1 MSEKKTKNKSKPIPS
16 LAGYGGVRALQKNL
30 ERSVTLAANREAV
43 SYSLLS
49 IANTKPTDIM
59 EWDSEG
65 NIKVKASKDIPEHAL
80 QAIKS
85 IKTVTKTDK
94 EGNSYTTID
103 IELWDKVGVLR
114 ILAKASGLLDNP
126 EESDK
131 PSVIGIN
138 VKAPET
144 TTYYE
149 ETDDT
154 EQGEVPEDLRGSED
168 ENKES

>member
-1 MSEKKTKNKSKPIPS
+1 
-16 LAGYGGVRALQKNL
+16 
-30 ERSVTLAANREAV
+30 
-43 SYSLLS
+43 LS

-114 ILAKASGLLDNP
+114 ILAKASGLLDSP

-149 ETDDT
+149 EPEQPRET
-154 EQGEVPEDLRGSED
+154 EISED
-168 ENKES
+168 RPGAEGKDDEL